1 MDLTWSSV
9 TQQHSLWHYCSHR
22 IIEVNKCKFHTA
34 ITVSIYHRDVVL
46 SLQCPRSSVATMTG
60 WWRVAALPVLDACRK
75 QIWRTTTWNSAESMA
90 FILRAHLA
98 FIQAKQWYADDDD
111 GRERYAD
118 AYLQKFLPDWDNQ
131 KYLCVVPCKSSSLWH
146 WLRRTLCTT
155 LRQMFKLLGNEH
167 TAYDTYKFF
176 MTVFT

>member
-1 MDLTWSSV
+1 
-9 TQQHSLWHYCSHR
+9 
-22 IIEVNKCKFHTA
+22 
-34 ITVSIYHRDVVL
+34 
-46 SLQCPRSSVATMTG
+46 
-60 WWRVAALPVLDACRK
+60 
-75 QIWRTTTWNSAESMA
+75 MA

-155 LRQMFKLLGNEH
+155 LGQMFKVLGKEH
-167 TAYDTYKFF
+167 TAYDIYKFY
-176 MTVFT
+176 MSRKIVVRKLAEQERRQNSHKCWADDVSCRRPLAPNQVTGINRMV